1 MIILVIAMM
10 AVGCS
15 VKKDDPE
22 LLIPPSDYDVDAV
35 ETEGVKLCVETHPKE
50 ATIRVSSRVVEDC
63 IQVKGEVF
71 VEVEADG
78 FQSYRELLVVEQDL
92 NHKAILVPLTTDISK
107 DSKIEYPMPT
117 YNQTPQAFVQPSN
130 SVELCVVTEPAD
142 AYLRINGIKKS
153 SGSCLLVQ
161 NAAEIVVEADGFQAH
176 KQLLSLPPLE
186 KKVEHTVI
194 LQPLK
199 TKKATEISY

>member
-1 MIILVIAMM
+1 MTILVIAMIV
-10 AVGCS
+10 VGCS

-22 LLIPPSDYDVDAV
+22 LLIPPADYDVDAV
-35 ETEGVKLCVETHPKE
+35 ETEGVRLCVETHPKE
-50 ATIRVSSRVVEDC
+50 ATIRVSSRMIEDC

-78 FQSYRELLVVEQDL
+78 FQSYREVLVVEQDL
-92 NHKAILVPLTTDISK
+92 NHKAILVPLATEAK

-130 SVELCVVTEPAD
+130 SIELCVMTEPAD

-153 SGSCLLVQ
+153 SGDCLLVQ
-161 NAAEIVVEADGFQAH
+161 NAAEIVVEADGFQVH
-176 KQLLSLPPLE
+176 KQLLSLPPSE
-186 KKVEHTVI
+186 KKVDHTVI

-199 TKKATEISY
+199 TKKAPETSY